1 MAHHLDP
8 LLRPSS
14 IAVIGASASE
24 GVGRRI
30 LETLLHGQYP
40 GSLYA
45 INPKYDDVLGIP
57 CFPDFASLPE
67 PVEHVVFAVSDHRLE
82 AIFEEAVK
90 TGVKAMTIMSM
101 LYIDNDMQPP
111 LKERIQH
118 RVQETGMLVCGANGM
133 GFYNFADRVTV
144 GGFATRPNHIAG
156 NVALISHSGSGMAGI
171 MDSDERINFN
181 LTVSAGQELSVG
193 MHDYLDFALEMP
205 TTEVV
210 GLFMET
216 VREPD
221 LMIQAFKKATRK
233 QIPIVV
239 IKTGKTKRSAE
250 LTVSHS
256 GALAGSDECYKAVFS
271 KFGIQRVNDMNELAD
286 TLIMFAQPHSLAE
299 GNLVTIHDSGGERQL
314 ILDLAADQE
323 VDFAD
328 LNPETILKLEEILDP
343 GLPAVN
349 PLDAWG
355 RGLDDSDQ
363 IMADSLTTMLQDPNA
378 SMGAV
383 VQDRG
388 ALSRIYPEYLEYMK
402 QANDATGKPVFLV
415 SNIQGTSSDNSVMES
430 TARGLPILDG
440 VYSFLAGVRCMHQ
453 YRDYLAHEND
463 ILEPIATEAITK
475 WQQTIDQGQLIGE
488 HEALGMLSDS
498 GIAAN
503 QSYYVDNLDDVIE
516 SAKKLGY
523 PVVLKT
529 AVPGISHK
537 SEIHGVHLNLNSDEE
552 LRSTYK
558 DLNKRLGP
566 EVLLSKMIDEEGVEM
581 ILGMTT
587 DPQFGPMI
595 ALGFGG
601 VYAEILKDVVTLM
614 PPFSAETAK
623 QALSELKM
631 QPLLYGF
638 RGSKAVD
645 VESYC
650 KMASK
655 FSLFAVAMRNH
666 ICEIDVNPIILGKDI
681 CLGLDAL
688 MVVHADNKN

>member
-14 IAVIGASASE
+14 IAVIGASTSE

-40 GSLYA
+40 GALYA
-45 INPKYDDVLGIP
+45 INPKYEDVLGVP

-67 PVEHVVFAVSDHRLE
+67 TVEHAVFAVSDHRIE
-82 AIFEEAVK
+82 AIFEEAVE

-111 LKERIQH
+111 LKERMQR
-118 RVQETGMLVCGANGM
+118 RVQETGVMVCGANGM
-133 GFYNFADRVTV
+133 GFYNFADRVTI

-256 GALAGSDECYKAVFS
+256 GALAGSDECYNAVFS

-314 ILDLAADQE
+314 ILDLAADQD
-323 VDFAD
+323 VDFAA
-328 LNPETILKLEEILDP
+328 LNSETVAKLEEILDP

-388 ALSRIYPEYLEYMK
+388 ALSRIYPEYLQYMK

-415 SNIQGTSSDNSVMES
+415 SNIQGTSSDNTVMES

-440 VYSFLAGVRCMHQ
+440 VYSFLAGVRCMHR

-463 ILEPIATEAITK
+463 ILEPISTEAMTK
-475 WQQTIDQGQLIGE
+475 WQQTINQGQLIGE
-488 HEALGMLSDS
+488 HEALGMLAEN

-503 QSYYVDNLDDVIE
+503 QSYYVDNLDNAIE
-516 SAKKLGY
+516 SVKKLGY

-537 SEIHGVHLNLNSDEE
+537 SEVHGVYLNLNSDAE
-552 LRSTYK
+552 LRNAYK
-558 DLNKRLGP
+558 DLDKRLGP
-566 EVLLSKMIDEEGVEM
+566 EALLSKMIDEEGVEM

-601 VYAEILKDVVTLM
+601 VYAEALKDVVTLM
-614 PPFSAETAK
+614 PPFSAKTAE

-631 QPLLYGF
+631 QSLLSGY
-638 RGSKAVD
+638 RGSEAVD

-655 FSLFAVAMRNH
+655 FSLFALAMRNH

>member
-1 MAHHLDP
+1 MTHHLDP

-14 IAVIGASASE
+14 IAIVGASASE

-40 GSLYA
+40 GSIYA
-45 INPKYDDVLGIP
+45 INPKYDDVLGIS

-67 PVEHVVFAVSDHRLE
+67 TVEHAVFAVSDHRIE
-82 AIFEEAVK
+82 AIFEEAVE

-101 LYIDNDMQPP
+101 LYIENDLQPP
-111 LKERIQH
+111 LKERIQR
-118 RVQETGMLVCGANGM
+118 RVQETGTLVCGANGM

-144 GGFATRPNHIAG
+144 GGFDTRSNHIAG

-239 IKTGKTKRSAE
+239 IKTGKTERAAE

-256 GALAGSDECYKAVFS
+256 GALSGSDECYNAVFS

-286 TLIMFAQPHSLAE
+286 TLIMFAQPHSLAA
-299 GNLVTIHDSGGERQL
+299 GNLVTLHDSGGERQL
-314 ILDLAADQE
+314 ILDLAADQD
-323 VDFAD
+323 VDFAELD
-328 LNPETILKLEEILDP
+328 SETILKLEKILDP

-355 RGLDDSDQ
+355 RGQADADQ
-363 IMADSLTTMLQDPNA
+363 IMADSLTVMLQDSNA

-383 VQDRG
+383 VHDRG
-388 ALSRIYPEYLEYMK
+388 PLGMLYPEYLEYMQ
-402 QANDATGKPVFLV
+402 QANGATGKPVFLV
-415 SNIQGTSSDNSVMES
+415 TNRQGTGSDKIVVES
-430 TARGLPILDG
+430 TVKGLPILDG
-440 VYSFLAGVRCMHQ
+440 VNSFLAGVRCLHQ
-453 YRDYLAHEND
+453 YRDYLAHEID
-463 ILEPIATEAITK
+463 VLEPISTEALTK
-475 WQQTIDQGQLIGE
+475 WQQSIDQGQLIGE
-488 HEALGMLSDS
+488 CDSLEMLSEI
-498 GIAAN
+498 GIETN
-503 QSYYVDNLDDVIE
+503 QSYGVDNLDEVIE

-523 PVVLKT
+523 PVALKT

-537 SEIHGVHLNLNSDEE
+537 SEVHGVYLNLNSDKE
-552 LRSTYK
+552 LTDAYK
-558 DLNKRLGP
+558 DLDKRLGP
-566 EVLLSKMIDEEGVEM
+566 EALLSKMIDEEGVEM

-595 ALGFGG
+595 TLGFGG
-601 VYAEILKDVVTLM
+601 VYAEALKDVVTLM
-614 PPFSAETAK
+614 PPFNAETAK

-631 QPLLYGF
+631 QSLLFGY
-638 RGSKAVD
+638 RGSEPAD

-655 FSLFAVAMRNH
+655 FSLFALAMRNH
-666 ICEIDVNPIILGKDI
+666 ICEIDVNPIILGTDI

>member
-1 MAHHLDP
+1 MTHHLDP

-14 IAVIGASASE
+14 IAIVGASASE

-45 INPKYDDVLGIP
+45 INPKYDDVLGIS

-67 PVEHVVFAVSDHRLE
+67 TVEHAVFAVSDHRIE
-82 AIFEEAVK
+82 AIFEEAVE

-101 LYIDNDMQPP
+101 LYIENDLQPP
-111 LKERIQH
+111 LKERIQR
-118 RVQETGMLVCGANGM
+118 RVQETGTLVCGANGM

-144 GGFATRPNHIAG
+144 GGFETRSNHIAG

-239 IKTGKTKRSAE
+239 IKTGKTERAAE

-256 GALAGSDECYKAVFS
+256 GALSGSDECYNAVFS

-286 TLIMFAQPHSLAE
+286 TLIMFAQPHSLAA
-299 GNLVTIHDSGGERQL
+299 GNLVTLHDSGGERQL
-314 ILDLAADQE
+314 ILDLAADQD
-323 VDFAD
+323 VDFAELD
-328 LNPETILKLEEILDP
+328 SETILKLEKILDP

-355 RGLDDSDQ
+355 RGQADADQ
-363 IMADSLTTMLQDPNA
+363 IMADSLTVMLQDSNA

-383 VQDRG
+383 VHDRG
-388 ALSRIYPEYLEYMK
+388 PLGMLYPEYLEYMQ
-402 QANDATGKPVFLV
+402 QANGATGKPVFLV
-415 SNIQGTSSDNSVMES
+415 TNRQGTGSDKIVVES
-430 TARGLPILDG
+430 TVKGMPILDG
-440 VYSFLAGVRCMHQ
+440 VDSFLAGVRCLHQ

-463 ILEPIATEAITK
+463 VLEPISTEALTK
-475 WQQTIDQGQLIGE
+475 WQQSIDQGQLIGE
-488 HEALGMLSDS
+488 CDSLEMLSEI
-498 GIAAN
+498 GIETN
-503 QSYYVDNLDDVIE
+503 QSYGVDNLDEVIE

-523 PVVLKT
+523 PVALKT

-537 SEIHGVHLNLNSDEE
+537 SEVHGVYLNLNSDKE
-552 LRSTYK
+552 LTDAYK
-558 DLNKRLGP
+558 DLDKRLGP
-566 EVLLSKMIDEEGVEM
+566 EALLSKMIDEEGVEM

-595 ALGFGG
+595 TLGFGG
-601 VYAEILKDVVTLM
+601 VYAEALKDVITLM
-614 PPFSAETAK
+614 PPFNAETAK

-631 QPLLYGF
+631 QSLLFGY
-638 RGSKAVD
+638 RGSEPAD

-655 FSLFAVAMRNH
+655 FSLFALAMRNH

>member
-1 MAHHLDP
+1 
-8 LLRPSS
+8 
-14 IAVIGASASE
+14 
-24 GVGRRI
+24 
-30 LETLLHGQYP
+30 
-40 GSLYA
+40 
-45 INPKYDDVLGIP
+45 
-57 CFPDFASLPE
+57 
-67 PVEHVVFAVSDHRLE
+67 
-82 AIFEEAVK
+82 
-90 TGVKAMTIMSM
+90 
-101 LYIDNDMQPP
+101 
-111 LKERIQH
+111 LKERIQR
-118 RVQETGMLVCGANGM
+118 RVQETGTLVCGANGM

-256 GALAGSDECYKAVFS
+256 GALAGSDECYNAVFS

-286 TLIMFAQPHSLAE
+286 ALIMFAQPHSLAE

-415 SNIQGTSSDNSVMES
+415 SNIQGTSSDNTVMES

-488 HEALGMLSDS
+488 HEALEMLSDS

-503 QSYYVDNLDDVIE
+503 QSYGVDNLDDVIE

-552 LRSTYK
+552 LRSAYK

-566 EVLLSKMIDEEGVEM
+566 EALLSKMIDEEGVEM

-601 VYAEILKDVVTLM
+601 IYAEILKDVVTLM

-631 QPLLYGF
+631 QPLLYGY

-688 MVVHADNKN
+688 VVIHADNNN

>member
-14 IAVIGASASE
+14 IAIVGASASE

-40 GSLYA
+40 GALYA

-67 PVEHVVFAVSDHRLE
+67 TVEHVVFAVSDHRLE

-101 LYIDNDMQPP
+101 LYIENDMQPP
-111 LKERIQH
+111 LKERIQA
-118 RVQETGMLVCGANGM
+118 RVQETGVLVCGANGM

-256 GALAGSDECYKAVFS
+256 GALAGSDECYNAVFS

-314 ILDLAADQE
+314 ILDLAADQD
-323 VDFAD
+323 VDFAE
-328 LNPETILKLEEILDP
+328 LNSETILKLEEILDP

-415 SNIQGTSSDNSVMES
+415 SNIQGTSSDNTVMES

-488 HEALGMLSDS
+488 HEALEMLSDS

-503 QSYYVDNLDDVIE
+503 QSYGVDNLDDVIE

-552 LRSTYK
+552 LRSAYK

-566 EVLLSKMIDEEGVEM
+566 EALLSKMIDEEGVEM

-587 DPQFGPMI
+587 DLQFGPMI
-595 ALGFGG
+595 TLGFGG

-666 ICEIDVNPIILGKDI
+666 ICEIDVNPIILGRDV

-688 MVVHADNKN
+688 VVIHADNNN

>member
-1 MAHHLDP
+1 MTHHLDP

-14 IAVIGASASE
+14 IAIVGASASE

-45 INPKYDDVLGIP
+45 INPKYDDVMGVP
-57 CFPDFASLPE
+57 CFPDLAALPE
-67 PVEHVVFAVSDHRLE
+67 PVEHVVFAVSDHRIE

-111 LKERIQH
+111 LKERIQA
-118 RVQETGMLVCGANGM
+118 RVQETGVLVCGANGM

-221 LMIQAFKKATRK
+221 LMIEAFKKATRK

-256 GALAGSDECYKAVFS
+256 GALAGSDECYNAVFS

-314 ILDLAADQE
+314 ILDLAADQD
-323 VDFAD
+323 VDFAE
-328 LNPETILKLEEILDP
+328 LNPETILKLEAILDP

-363 IMADSLTTMLQDPNA
+363 IMADSLTTMLQDQNA

-388 ALSRIYPEYLEYMK
+388 ALSRIYPEYLQYMK

-415 SNIQGTSSDNSVMES
+415 SNIQGTSSDNTVMES

-440 VYSFLAGVRCMHQ
+440 VYSFLAGVRCMHR

-463 ILEPIATEAITK
+463 ILEPISTEAMTK
-475 WQQTIDQGQLIGE
+475 WQQIIDQGQLIGE
-488 HEALGMLSDS
+488 NEALEMLSDN
-498 GIAAN
+498 GIAVN
-503 QSYYVDNLDDVIE
+503 QSYGVDNLDEVIE

-537 SEIHGVHLNLNSDEE
+537 SEVHGVYLNLNSDKE
-552 LRSTYK
+552 LTDAYK
-558 DLNKRLGP
+558 DLDKRLGP
-566 EVLLSKMIDEEGVEM
+566 EALLSKMIDEEGVEM

-595 ALGFGG
+595 TLGFGG
-601 VYAEILKDVVTLM
+601 VYAEALKDVVTLM
-614 PPFSAETAK
+614 PPFNAETAK

-631 QPLLYGF
+631 QSLLSGY
-638 RGSKAVD
+638 RGSEAAD

-655 FSLFAVAMRNH
+655 LSLFALAMRNH

>member
-14 IAVIGASASE
+14 IAVIGASASA

-40 GSLYA
+40 GALYA
-45 INPKYDDVLGIP
+45 INPKYDDVLGVP
-57 CFPDFASLPE
+57 CFPDLAALPE

-82 AIFEEAVK
+82 TIFEEAVK

-118 RVQETGMLVCGANGM
+118 RVQETGVLVCGANGM

-388 ALSRIYPEYLEYMK
+388 ALSRIYPEYLQYMK

-415 SNIQGTSSDNSVMES
+415 SNIQGTSSDNTVMES

-475 WQQTIDQGQLIGE
+475 WQQTIDQGKLIGE

-503 QSYYVDNLDDVIE
+503 QSYYADNLDDVIE

-552 LRSTYK
+552 LRSAYK

-566 EVLLSKMIDEEGVEM
+566 EALLSKMINEEGVEM
-581 ILGMTT
+581 ILGMIT

-595 ALGFGG
+595 TLGFGG

-623 QALSELKM
+623 QALSALKM

>member
-1 MAHHLDP
+1 MTHHLDP

-14 IAVIGASASE
+14 IAIVGASASE

-45 INPKYDDVLGIP
+45 INPKYDDVLGIS

-67 PVEHVVFAVSDHRLE
+67 TVEHAVFAVSDHRIE
-82 AIFEEAVK
+82 AIFEEAVE

-101 LYIDNDMQPP
+101 LYIENDLQPP
-111 LKERIQH
+111 LKERIQR
-118 RVQETGMLVCGANGM
+118 RVQETGTLVCGANGM

-144 GGFATRPNHIAG
+144 GGFETRSNHIAG

-239 IKTGKTKRSAE
+239 IKTGKTERAAE

-256 GALAGSDECYKAVFS
+256 GALSGSDECYNAVFS

-286 TLIMFAQPHSLAE
+286 TLIMFAQPHSLAA
-299 GNLVTIHDSGGERQL
+299 GNLVTLHDSGGERQL
-314 ILDLAADQE
+314 ILDLAADQD
-323 VDFAD
+323 VDFAELD
-328 LNPETILKLEEILDP
+328 SETILKLEKILDP

-355 RGLDDSDQ
+355 RGQADADQ
-363 IMADSLTTMLQDPNA
+363 IMADSLTVMLQDSNA

-383 VQDRG
+383 VHDRG
-388 ALSRIYPEYLEYMK
+388 PLGMLYPEYLEYMQ
-402 QANDATGKPVFLV
+402 QANGATGKPVFLV
-415 SNIQGTSSDNSVMES
+415 TNRQGTGSDKIVVES
-430 TARGLPILDG
+430 TVKGMPILDG
-440 VYSFLAGVRCMHQ
+440 VDSFLAGVRCLHQ

-463 ILEPIATEAITK
+463 VLEPISTEALTK
-475 WQQTIDQGQLIGE
+475 WQQSIDQGQLIGE
-488 HEALGMLSDS
+488 RDSLEMLSEI
-498 GIAAN
+498 GIETN
-503 QSYYVDNLDDVIE
+503 QSYGVDNLDEVIE

-523 PVVLKT
+523 PVALKT

-537 SEIHGVHLNLNSDEE
+537 SEVHGVYLNLKSDKE
-552 LRSTYK
+552 LTDAYK
-558 DLNKRLGP
+558 DLDKRLGP
-566 EVLLSKMIDEEGVEM
+566 EALLSKMIDEEGVEM

-595 ALGFGG
+595 TLGFGG
-601 VYAEILKDVVTLM
+601 VYAEALKDVITLM
-614 PPFSAETAK
+614 PPFNAETAK

-631 QPLLYGF
+631 QSLLFGY
-638 RGSKAVD
+638 RGSEPAD

-655 FSLFAVAMRNH
+655 FSLFALAMRNH

>member
-14 IAVIGASASE
+14 IAVIGASTSE

-40 GSLYA
+40 GALYA
-45 INPKYDDVLGIP
+45 INPKYEDVLGVP

-67 PVEHVVFAVSDHRLE
+67 TVEHAVFAVSDHRIE
-82 AIFEEAVK
+82 AIFEEAVE

-133 GFYNFADRVTV
+133 GFYNFADRVTI

-181 LTVSAGQELSVG
+181 LTVSAGPELSVG

-256 GALAGSDECYKAVFS
+256 GALAGSDECYNAVFS

-314 ILDLAADQE
+314 ILDLAADQD
-323 VDFAD
+323 VDFAA
-328 LNPETILKLEEILDP
+328 LNSETVAKLEEILDP

-388 ALSRIYPEYLEYMK
+388 ALSRIYPEYLQYMK

-415 SNIQGTSSDNSVMES
+415 SNIQGTSSDNTVMES

-440 VYSFLAGVRCMHQ
+440 VYSFLAGVRCMHR

-463 ILEPIATEAITK
+463 ILEPISTEAMTK
-475 WQQTIDQGQLIGE
+475 WQQTINQGQLIGE
-488 HEALGMLSDS
+488 HEALGMLAEN

-503 QSYYVDNLDDVIE
+503 QSYYVDNLDNAIE
-516 SAKKLGY
+516 SVKKLGY

-537 SEIHGVHLNLNSDEE
+537 SEVHGVYLNLNSDAE
-552 LRSTYK
+552 LRNAYK
-558 DLNKRLGP
+558 DLDKRLGP
-566 EVLLSKMIDEEGVEM
+566 EALLSKMIDEEGVEM

-601 VYAEILKDVVTLM
+601 VYAEALKDVVTLM
-614 PPFSAETAK
+614 PPFSAKTAE

-631 QPLLYGF
+631 QSLLSGY
-638 RGSKAVD
+638 RGSEAVD

-655 FSLFAVAMRNH
+655 FSLFALAMRNH

>member
-14 IAVIGASASE
+14 IAIVGASDSE

-40 GSLYA
+40 GALYA

-67 PVEHVVFAVSDHRLE
+67 TVEHAVFAVSDHRLE

-101 LYIDNDMQPP
+101 LYIENDMQPP
-111 LKERIQH
+111 LKERIQA
-118 RVQETGMLVCGANGM
+118 RVQETGVLVCGANGM

-256 GALAGSDECYKAVFS
+256 GALAGSDECYNAVFS

-415 SNIQGTSSDNSVMES
+415 SNIQGTSSDNTVMES

-488 HEALGMLSDS
+488 HEALEMLSDS

-503 QSYYVDNLDDVIE
+503 QSYGVDNLDDVIE

-552 LRSTYK
+552 LRSAYK

-566 EVLLSKMIDEEGVEM
+566 EALLSKMIDEEGVEM

-666 ICEIDVNPIILGKDI
+666 ICEIDVNPIILGRDV

-688 MVVHADNKN
+688 VVIHADNNN

>member
-8 LLRPSS
+8 LLRPSG
-14 IAVIGASASE
+14 IAVIGASTSE

-45 INPKYDDVLGIP
+45 INPKYDDVLGVP
-57 CFPDFASLPE
+57 CFPDLAALPE
-67 PVEHVVFAVSDHRLE
+67 PVEHVVFAVSDHRIE

-101 LYIDNDMQPP
+101 LHIDNDMQPP
-111 LKERIQH
+111 LKERIQA
-118 RVQETGMLVCGANGM
+118 RVQETGVLVCGANGM

-256 GALAGSDECYKAVFS
+256 GALAGSDECYNAVFS

-314 ILDLAADQE
+314 ILDLAADQD
-323 VDFAD
+323 VDFAE

-388 ALSRIYPEYLEYMK
+388 ALSRIYPEYLQYMK

-415 SNIQGTSSDNSVMES
+415 SNIQGTSSDNTVMES

-440 VYSFLAGVRCMHQ
+440 VYSFLAGVRCMHR

-463 ILEPIATEAITK
+463 ILEPISTEAMTK
-475 WQQTIDQGQLIGE
+475 WQQIIDQGQLIGE
-488 HEALGMLSDS
+488 NEALEMLSDN
-498 GIAAN
+498 GIAVN
-503 QSYYVDNLDDVIE
+503 QSYGVDNLDEVIE

-537 SEIHGVHLNLNSDEE
+537 SEVHGVYLNLNSDKE
-552 LRSTYK
+552 LTDAYK
-558 DLNKRLGP
+558 DLDKRLGP
-566 EVLLSKMIDEEGVEM
+566 EALLSKMIYEEGVEM

-595 ALGFGG
+595 TLGFGG
-601 VYAEILKDVVTLM
+601 VYAEALKDVVTLM
-614 PPFSAETAK
+614 PPFNAETAK

-631 QPLLYGF
+631 QSLLSGY
-638 RGSKAVD
+638 RGSEAVD

-655 FSLFAVAMRNH
+655 FSLFALAMRNH